1 MGEYSRNTIK
11 GHGFKVGEVFDF
23 YGYDDAPTAQAD
35 RVVITKEG
43 NLYVLTVTDG
53 KFTGERVAKLGAAKK
68 IWAAKVDTVTVAPV
82 AQGQTVHNLETDEV
96 FTVTE
101 VTPATVSMRKIG
113 TWREGVTLP
122 ARNVAD
128 MIHMGTMVIIG
139 NPGDVRA
146 EEPADNEPCFHCGR
160 TDLPRRDDIVKPF
173 PHECAGRTDL
183 ERFGILPTKADD
195 VRTEVDEVTSH
206 DFSNHSRRPMEC
218 RLCSRPAE
226 VHATTTDE
234 GSSRAMWT
242 KARKEAGMSATNA
255 PSANPWGPCGP
266 CDGTDA
272 PMARKAHPC
281 GLMTSGSTTVAVF
294 TEAVT
299 AVISEGDTVGTEDF
313 ATWDSAVATVI
324 ARLHYFS
331 RVLVKDAHV
340 MLDVTAEQLATARRA
355 GLITEYDEYL
365 SVTSLAAG
373 LLTEADRVNAYLHFN
388 PRPTVPPINSGIA
401 HVFVPK
407 PEGFEGGPSFCIAPC
422 HGHVSMPFHMPAE
435 SIGTPW
441 RRAECVIWAGT
452 GTLVK
457 PAIRTGLNRRK
468 RKATRR
474 NRARVGG
481 GF

>member
-1 MGEYSRNTIK
+1 MGDYTLNTVK
-11 GHGFKVGEVFDF
+11 GHGFAVGDQVNF
-23 YGYDDAPTAQAD
+23 YGMGNSEFPPAEEPSLC
-35 RVVITKEG
+35 VLTKQG
-43 NLYVLTVTDG
+43 NKYVLTYTATVKGDTITWEFG
-53 KFTGERVAKLGAAKK
+53 PAAK
-68 IWAAKVDTVTVAPV
+68 IWASKVETVAVSPV
-82 AQGQTVHNLETDEV
+82 AQGQTVHNVETDEV
-96 FTVTE
+96 FAVAE
-101 VTPATVSMRKIG
+101 VTPRSVSLRRIG
-113 TWREGVTLP
+113 TWRDGVT
-122 ARNVAD
+122 VSMVDIVD
-128 MIHMGTMVIIG
+128 MINMGTLVIIG
-139 NPGDVRA
+139 NPDDKRA
-146 EEPADNEPCFHCGR
+146 EVETTTN
-160 TDLPRRDDIVKPF
+160 
-173 PHECAGRTDL
+173 
-183 ERFGILPTKADD
+183 
-195 VRTEVDEVTSH
+195 DEGH
-206 DFSNHSRRPMEC
+206 GFSGHSRRPMEC

-242 KARKEAGMSATNA
+242 KARKEAGMSATDA